1 MLASIHQ
8 DYILNSTTKGIC
20 ICDWNGRVL
29 VMNDVFYEMFKIP
42 ERKIKG
48 AKLYLSP
55 HIPSLSRFEAYRM
68 FREIQMAK
76 TKREYDAI
84 RVRNDGMR
92 IHVEIEGSSLQMGYH
107 ALLMITYSF
116 KALVKEDEQI
126 VTMEPIPINS
136 PKSINRLSQAK

>member
-48 AKLYLSP
+48 SKLYLSP
-55 HIPSLSRFEAYRM
+55 HIPSSSRFEAYRM
-68 FREIQMAK
+68 FREIQTAK

-84 RVRNDGMR
+84 RVRNDGMP
-92 IHVEIEGSSLQMGYH
+92 IQVSINGLPLKLGHKTIFI
-107 ALLMITYSF
+107 ITYSF
-116 KALVKEDEQI
+116 EGVIANEDEQ
-126 VTMEPIPINS
+126 VVF
-136 PKSINRLSQAK
+136 Q